1 MSSLFDE
8 MDTRTMTE
16 RVSDLIEQ
24 MIVDGRFQPG
34 DKLPTEYDLASQ
46 LHVGRSTVREA
57 IKILVSKNVL
67 HIVRGNG
74 TFVSEAIGVMTD
86 PLGFRFQHDKRQLAL
101 DLCEIRKMIEP
112 RLAELAA
119 LHASESEIEQLQQ
132 ICDEVAFQIRHEQPY
147 DEKDSEFHGMIA
159 RCAGNQVVHALLPMI
174 HAGISTYARVTE
186 PSAAQ
191 NAPVTHQM
199 VVDAIR
205 ARNPDLARKAMTQHL
220 HDNMQTILGSGEE
233 ADAES
238 TEREIIYR
246 NGENT

>member
-1 MSSLFDE
+1 MDNQFAK

-24 MIVDGRFQPG
+24 MVVDGRFRAG
-34 DKLPTEYDLASQ
+34 DKLPTEYDLAAQ

-57 IKILVSKNVL
+57 IKILASKNVL

-74 TFVSEAIGVMTD
+74 TFVSDSIGIMED
-86 PLGFRFQHDKRQLAL
+86 PLGFRFQSDKKQLAL
-101 DLCEIRKMIEP
+101 DLCEIRTMIEP

-119 LHASESEIEQLQQ
+119 LHATESDIEQLQR
-132 ICDEVAFQIRHEQPY
+132 ICDEVAFLIRHEQPY
-147 DEKDSEFHGMIA
+147 DEKDIEFHSKIA
-159 RCAGNQVVHALLPMI
+159 RCAGNRVVHTLLPVI

-191 NAPVTHQM
+191 NAPVTHQQ

-205 ARNPDLARKAMTQHL
+205 AHDPELAKRAMTQHL
-220 HDNMQTILGSGEE
+220 SENMQTILGSFVDIDFTELI
-233 ADAES
+233 DTHVHINAEDP
-238 TEREIIYR
+238 
-246 NGENT
+246 